1 MSKNLSFLFYLV
13 HPAKYHFHK
22 VQINELKKR
31 GHQVDVL
38 INTKDILEGLV
49 KEEGWEYSNIFP
61 NTRKI
66 RGLHVYLAAVISIFK
81 TVNRL
86 LKFTKGK
93 KYDLF
98 IGDLTSILGR
108 LKRVPSLY
116 PTDDVLAAVP
126 EQKIFFIT
134 ANYIIAPIITDV
146 GKYKTKKIGYRG
158 YKALAHLHPNHFKA
172 EENKLRSDLR
182 GGIPYYLIRC
192 TGFMATHDINKS
204 GISNDILYELVKILK
219 PYGKVL
225 ITSERTLPNDLE
237 QYKLEIRKNDISHYI
252 HYAELFI
259 SDSTTM
265 SSEAA
270 LLGTPSIEYDD
281 YFHEIEQMI
290 ELQEKYKLIHCFRT
304 KDDRAFLRN
313 ITELLSE
320 NNLKKKYQQRRMKL
334 LEDCIDVSSFLVW
347 FYENYPKSK
356 VKYISSPSIQKKFI

>member
-1 MSKNLSFLFYLV
+1 MHNNLRFLFYLV

-22 VQINELKKR
+22 VQINELKKH

-126 EQKIFFIT
+126 EQIF
-134 ANYIIAPIITDV
+134 
-146 GKYKTKKIGYRG
+146 
-158 YKALAHLHPNHFKA
+158 L
-172 EENKLRSDLR
+172 
-182 GGIPYYLIRC
+182 
-192 TGFMATHDINKS
+192 
-204 GISNDILYELVKILK
+204 
-219 PYGKVL
+219 
-225 ITSERTLPNDLE
+225 
-237 QYKLEIRKNDISHYI
+237 
-252 HYAELFI
+252 
-259 SDSTTM
+259 
-265 SSEAA
+265 
-270 LLGTPSIEYDD
+270 
-281 YFHEIEQMI
+281 
-290 ELQEKYKLIHCFRT
+290 
-304 KDDRAFLRN
+304 
-313 ITELLSE
+313 
-320 NNLKKKYQQRRMKL
+320 
-334 LEDCIDVSSFLVW
+334 
-347 FYENYPKSK
+347 
-356 VKYISSPSIQKKFI
+356 